1 MRNHK
6 EVWERMERGEEECI
20 GNDAGG
26 KREENQNKGISEKLE
41 VMWSSQISERNY
53 VMWYGEIIIRFGS

>member
-1 MRNHK
+1 
-6 EVWERMERGEEECI
+6 MERGEEECI

-41 VMWSSQISERNY
+41 VM
-53 VMWYGEIIIRFGS
+53 